1 MKYYKYTQICKGSPQ
16 RKNTAQMT
24 PVPCTP
30 FGHFFPFP
38 RPNSKRKPQK
48 KCPDESLRLI
58 YQTICL
64 FSTSTILSYIIIAG
78 KHSATMHEEHAC
90 KLHKAPTHHPRGL
103 HIRWQRV
110 LDTTGRAIGNCS
122 QYRPQQSTSL
132 HPGWD
137 LLFCRIHNRLRRV
150 RRAEGDPVLRELNLD
165 QRSLLPGGGLEPGD
179 VQVQLSRGI

>member
-1 MKYYKYTQICKGSPQ
+1 MSSAEKYCPNDSRPLHARLLGNFFLFQGKTLKVRLRTSV
-16 RKNTAQMT
+16 QMNLC
-24 PVPCTP
+24 VAFIRP
-30 FGHFFPFP
+30 FVNFPL
-38 RPNSKRKPQK
+38 
-48 KCPDESLRLI
+48 SLIL
-58 YQTICL
+58 TIV
-64 FSTSTILSYIIIAG
+64 SYIIIAG

-122 QYRPQQSTSL
+122 QYRPQQSTTV

-150 RRAEGDPVLRELNLD
+150 RRAEGDPVLRELDLD

-179 VQVQLSRGI
+179 VQAQLSRGI